1 MFRRWRQSDMSFK
14 DVIMVQFIDIH
25 FKPNNKHYN

>member
-1 MFRRWRQSDMSFK
+1 MYVKKPCFVVLGWRQSDMSFK

-25 FKPNNKHYN
+25 F